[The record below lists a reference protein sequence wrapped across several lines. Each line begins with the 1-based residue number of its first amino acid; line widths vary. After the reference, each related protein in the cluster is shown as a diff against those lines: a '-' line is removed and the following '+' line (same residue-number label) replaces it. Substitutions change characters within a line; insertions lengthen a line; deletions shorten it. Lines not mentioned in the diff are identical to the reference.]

1 MPRFEGFEVMD
12 VSTSLPNDPKVR
24 RLAREHP
31 DQLGGAFLVYVA
43 TVADSWQ
50 AGTRQSCEDSW
61 PSYLAFD
68 QAVVDALKDVRL
80 LDGKG
85 LVPAKTWRGWFE
97 PARDRRDKTR
107 ERWRRA
113 NDRRQLST
121 DDPRSDDSGSTARTP
136 TRTPRGHRAATVAI
150 PSVPI
155 PSESESAR
163 SPVGES
169 SPTRARDDAA
179 DVFGVAGGRR
189 ADQEGNGRE
198 KSRPTKVGEVL
209 GPVAAR
215 LQGSRR

>member
-31 DQLGGAFLVYVA
+31 EQLGPAFLVYVA

-61 PSYLAFD
+61 PSYLGFD
-68 QAVVDALKDVRL
+68 QGVVDALKDVRL

-85 LVPAKTWRGWFE
+85 LVPLKTWRGWFD
-97 PARDRRDKTR
+97 PARERREKTR

-113 NDRRQLST
+113 NAHRQQST
-121 DDPRSDDSGSTARTP
+121 ADPRSEDSDEAA
-136 TRTPRGHRAATVAI
+136 RTPRGRNAVTQAI

-163 SPVGES
+163 SPLGES
-169 SPTRARDDAA
+169 SPSREADVE

-189 ADQEGNGRE
+189 ADQGSNGRE
-198 KSRPTKVGEVL
+198 KS
-209 GPVAAR
+209 GPSRVADELPAIAAR

>member
-31 DQLGGAFLVYVA
+31 EQLGPAFLVYVA

-61 PSYLAFD
+61 PSYLGFD
-68 QAVVDALKDVRL
+68 QEVVDALKDVRL

-85 LVPAKTWRGWFE
+85 LVPLKTWRGWFD
-97 PARDRRDKTR
+97 PARERRENTR
-107 ERWRRA
+107 ARWRRA
-113 NDRRQLST
+113 NANRQQST
-121 DDPRSDDSGSTARTP
+121 GDPRSDDSDASA
-136 TRTPRGHRAATVAI
+136 RTPRGRRAVTAAI
-150 PSVPI
+150 PSV

-163 SPVGES
+163 SPLGES
-169 SPTRARDDAA
+169 SPSRARDDAE

-189 ADQEGNGRE
+189 AGQGSNGRE
-198 KSRPTKVGEVL
+198 KSRPTRVGDVL
-209 GPVAAR
+209 GQVAAR
-215 LQGSRR
+215 LEGSSRR